1 MTLKTLGRRPRASL
15 AAWSSA
21 LDIVHLFAPAPWD
34 ADPSFVE
41 RTEAKLEAVF
51 SRLLP
56 NAT

>member
-1 MTLKTLGRRPRASL
+1 MTLKTLGRRRRASL
-15 AAWSSA
+15 AA

-51 SRLLP
+51 SHLLP